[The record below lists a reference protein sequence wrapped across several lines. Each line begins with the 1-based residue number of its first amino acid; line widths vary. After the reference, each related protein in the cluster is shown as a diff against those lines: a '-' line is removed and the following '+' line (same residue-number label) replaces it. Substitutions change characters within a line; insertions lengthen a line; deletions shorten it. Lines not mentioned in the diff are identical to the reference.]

1 MILDAQGGEVADQ
14 QKLNFEIWARSRGN
28 AARRGL
34 KTPKLESSSQN
45 SQNDS
50 VPETSK
56 TAARVIIPCHIWLEQ
71 NFFEPESVNR
81 NSAGYDYRYS
91 SKIVLEPD
99 QRDILAHIGTPD
111 EDGYLPYQTI
121 IWSEPKK
128 SGKTTIAGG
137 FGAWFADQVDPPNL
151 VLTLANS
158 ERQSASRIFAAM
170 MPTLN
175 ALGARVPK
183 SLKSNP
189 EIALAN
195 GTNIQAIGTNYAG
208 EAGANYGCTLTSEL
222 WGYTTEAARRLYDE
236 TPPIQTRKNS
246 IRFIETYAGFID
258 ESELLLE
265 LHKQIFTDPEE
276 TGFQPMARPVPG
288 LEHIRTDN
296 RPACWHIPE
305 RGLFVYWSHEQKREW
320 QKSKRGKQLI
330 ENERATM
337 RPSSFVRLYENRWQL
352 SEGGF
357 IPIEWF
363 KRSCRLR
370 GARRAP
376 MILAADAS
384 MRHDTTAL
392 VGIEPYITEIFGV
405 EETRY
410 RMAHLSIW
418 NPGGKDIDLE
428 ETLADEVFNIWKQG
442 LMIGAFWYDPF
453 QMHQVA
459 INLRKRG
466 VPCAEFNQQSE
477 RKKAD
482 SFLYKQYSEQTID
495 NWFDPDFEKHIVAA
509 RAKEYDN
516 EEIRIVKG
524 TIAGSSKIDAV
535 VAQSMAVYRASIYL
549 QNRPRKK
556 KRKTQSYDASF

>member
-1 MILDAQGGEVADQ
+1 MMLDQDAPTTN
-14 QKLNFEIWARSRGN
+14 NFEIWAASRGN

-34 KTPKLESSSQN
+34 KTPKLETPKI
-45 SQNDS
+45 DLAI
-50 VPETSK
+50 VPESSK
-56 TAARVIIPCHIWLEQ
+56 PSRVIIPCPIWLEQ
-71 NFFEPESVNR
+71 NFYNPESVNK
-81 NSAGYDYRYS
+81 NGKTYNYTNAT
-91 SKIVLEPD
+91 KIELEPD
-99 QRDILAHIGTPD
+99 QREILAVVGTPD
-111 EDGYLPYQTI
+111 DEGYLPYQTI
-121 IWSEPKK
+121 IWSDTKK

-137 FGAWFADQVDPPNL
+137 FGAWFADQVDAPNL

-170 MPTLN
+170 MPTLA
-175 ALGARVPK
+175 ALGAKMPK

-208 EAGANYGCTLTSEL
+208 EAGANYGLTLTSEL
-222 WGYTTEAARRLYDE
+222 WGYRTDAARRLFDE

-246 IRFIETYAGFID
+246 IRWIETYAGFQD
-258 ESELLLE
+258 ESDLLLE
-265 LHKQIFTDPEE
+265 IFLQIFTDPEE
-276 TGFQPMARPVPG
+276 TDTQPKARPVPG
-288 LEHIRTDN
+288 LEHIRTDD

-305 RGLFVYWSHEQKREW
+305 QGLFMYWSHEQKRKW
-320 QKSKRGKQLI
+320 QTSKRGKQLI

-337 RPSSFVRLYENRWQL
+337 RPSAYVRLYENRWQL

-357 IPIEWF
+357 MPIEWY
-363 KRSCRLR
+363 KRSCRLKSS
-370 GARRAP
+370 RRVP

-392 VGIEPYITEIFGV
+392 VGVEPYITQIFDE

-418 NPGGKDIDLE
+418 NPQGKDIDLE
-428 ETLADEVFNIWKQG
+428 ETLGEEVYRIWKDG
-442 LMIGAFWYDPF
+442 LLIGAFWYDPF

-477 RKKAD
+477 RVKAD
-482 SFLYKQYSEQTID
+482 SFLHKQYQTQTID
-495 NWFDPDFEKHIVAA
+495 NWFDPEFEKHVAAA

-516 EEIRIVKG
+516 EQLRIVKG
-524 TIAGSSKIDAV
+524 TISGSSKIDAL
-535 VAQSMAVYRASIYL
+535 VAQSMAVYKASIYL
-549 QNRPRKK
+549 QMRPRRK
-556 KRKTQSYDASF
+556 KRKTQSLDSTI